1 MRSEPVYGTC
11 VATLARVEEALGAKL
26 DELRDS
32 ERTADAMR
40 ARSELRAWCAFTAL
54 VASALTAVIV
64 LLVTSR

>member
-1 MRSEPVYGTC
+1 MKSEPVYGTC
-11 VATLARVEEALGAKL
+11 VAALARVEEALGAKL

-54 VASALTAVIV
+54 VASALTLIV
-64 LLVTSR
+64 WLLATSR